1 MKAKK
6 LPSGNWNCLVYSHT
20 DSAGKR
26 VYESFTAPSKREV
39 EMLAM
44 QFKANKDRL
53 KTDDIT
59 VKEAVEQYIESNKNV
74 LSPSTLRGYM
84 MDAKRMGSIN
94 HKRIKK
100 LKSVDI
106 QTFVSEQA
114 AIYAP
119 KTVKNTYAL
128 LMASLSACDV
138 DTRFKVNLPTIP
150 KKRKIAPENEQ
161 IVALFNSANPIM
173 KKAIV
178 LAAFHSLRRGEI
190 CGLKYGDITDNS
202 LYVHSDMVKGPD
214 GWVHKD
220 IPKTESSNRTLI
232 LTEKELEV
240 IGTGKPNEY
249 IVPRTP
255 TTLDHNFKELTK
267 KLGIEGVTLHTL
279 RSYFA
284 SVAVAI
290 GIPDLYAS
298 HMGGWRE
305 NSSVLKEYYQKKIV
319 SMDEAYADKMNSY
332 FENVMDKAQDDCK
345 TKNKKSP
352 YHAS

>member
-20 DSAGKR
+20 DSSGKR
-26 VYESFTAPSKREV
+26 IYESFTASSKREA

-44 QFKANKDRL
+44 QFKANKDRQ
-53 KTDDIT
+53 KSDDLT
-59 VKEAVEQYIESNKNV
+59 VKEAVESYIASNKNV

-94 HKRIKK
+94 HKRIRK
-100 LKSVDI
+100 LKAVDI
-106 QTFVSEQA
+106 QNYVSEQA
-114 AIYAP
+114 SIYAP

-128 LMASLSACDV
+128 LMAALSAAGV
-138 DTRFKVNLPTIP
+138 DTHFKINLPTIP

-161 IVALFNSANPIM
+161 IAALYNNANPIM
-173 KKAIV
+173 KKVIV
-178 LAAFHSLRRGEI
+178 LAAFHSLRLGEV
-190 CGLKYGDITDNS
+190 CGLTYGDLEGNT

-220 IPKTESSNRTLI
+220 IPKTESSNRTI
-232 LTEKELEV
+232 RLTEKELEV
-240 IGTGKPNEY
+240 IGSGKKNEY

-267 KLGIEGVTLHTL
+267 KLGIKGVTLHTL

-284 SVAVAI
+284 SIAVAI

-319 SMDEAYADKMNSY
+319 SMDEAYAAQMNTY
-332 FENVMDKAQDDCK
+332 FENVMGSMQDDCK
-345 TKNKKSP
+345 IKNKKSP
-352 YHAS
+352 NHAD